1 MQQERRTERYETLN
15 NDHFSA
21 DYINMA
27 PLLRKKV
34 NIQKQKRKRNIRT
47 ICSEDKKIK

>member
-27 PLLRKKV
+27 PLLCKKV